1 MNLTATTRAPSR
13 RNPLPNL
20 PRPARPSAL
29 CPWILACRSRLP
41 PRSLLRFARCPPDTR
56 NSVGASACG
65 TMPFSPAVL
74 GSRIGRCFAS
84 RGVHRTPATRSLLL
98 RFAQRSPPATRNLP
112 AGGEGK
118 GYFSLLQYILER
130 FFKLIYDNKSTNK
143 KAKLHAF
150 PAGGLRVASG
160 NLCGIAAKATT
171 ELRVSGGHLA
181 KRSNDRGCGSPVATF
196 AAGKSNDRGGSRD
209 LDSRR
214 ELRALVGRGH
224 DSPPD
229 CRSVPRLLQVP
240 LHVAA

>member
-1 MNLTATTRAPSR
+1 MIGAGDHANANTAAGRGPAATTSPVIV
-13 RNPLPNL
+13 
-20 PRPARPSAL
+20 PAAR
-29 CPWILACRSRLP
+29 CHSRLP
-41 PRSLLRFARCPPDTR
+41 A
-56 NSVGASACG
+56 
-65 TMPFSPAVL
+65 
-74 GSRIGRCFAS
+74 
-84 RGVHRTPATRSLLL
+84 RSLLL

-171 ELRVSGGHLA
+171 ELRVSSGHLA

-209 LDSRR
+209 PAAETR
-214 ELRALVGRGH
+214 EPRTAGETGVTRPH
-224 DSPPD
+224 DFWYCDTIKS
-229 CRSVPRLLQVP
+229 
-240 LHVAA
+240 A